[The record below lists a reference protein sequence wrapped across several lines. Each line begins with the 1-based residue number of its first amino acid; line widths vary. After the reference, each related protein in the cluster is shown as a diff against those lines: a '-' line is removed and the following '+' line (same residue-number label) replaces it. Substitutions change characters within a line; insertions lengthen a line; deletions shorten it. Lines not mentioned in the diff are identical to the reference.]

1 MVQKVSGWE
10 CRRHTHFHLCGQN
23 SITGPHLT
31 AREARKRIPAVCPE
45 RRNAFDE
52 CLASL
57 CHRLPIPFWMTL
69 EDKLLPYINCTG
81 TSIVWEPITKR
92 YPWKKHL
99 ETSNADLEPLIDI
112 LIWIYLKMSLRS
124 KSVFYMLY
132 TMYVFCCYK
141 ITDLSQSEFRN
152 MYTMLY
158 AMTFSFPKWSSG
170 LIFILLSYK
179 IRSHTQY

>member
-1 MVQKVSGWE
+1 
-10 CRRHTHFHLCGQN
+10 
-23 SITGPHLT
+23 
-31 AREARKRIPAVCPE
+31 
-45 RRNAFDE
+45 
-52 CLASL
+52 
-57 CHRLPIPFWMTL
+57 
-69 EDKLLPYINCTG
+69 
-81 TSIVWEPITKR
+81 
-92 YPWKKHL
+92 
-99 ETSNADLEPLIDI
+99 
-112 LIWIYLKMSLRS
+112 
-124 KSVFYMLY
+124 MLY